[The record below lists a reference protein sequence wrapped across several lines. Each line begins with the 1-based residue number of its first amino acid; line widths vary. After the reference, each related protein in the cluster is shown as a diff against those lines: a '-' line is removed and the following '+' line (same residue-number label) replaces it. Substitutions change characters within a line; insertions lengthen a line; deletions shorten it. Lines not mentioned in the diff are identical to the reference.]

1 MEDAVR
7 FPVAEGAEDDS
18 FGFYRSGY
26 RTILSEAMS
35 QITVYTTEPCG
46 YCRVA
51 KALLNKR
58 GVPFEEINLAKDPEG
73 RAELVRLTGMM
84 TFPQVVIDGT
94 SIGGYQELVAF
105 DKAGKLAEFAPAA

>member
-1 MEDAVR
+1 
-7 FPVAEGAEDDS
+7 
-18 FGFYRSGY
+18 
-26 RTILSEAMS
+26 MS

-51 KALLNKR
+51 KALLAKR
-58 GVPFEEINLAKDPEG
+58 GVAYEEINLAKDPEG

-84 TFPQVVIDGT
+84 TFPQVVIDGE

-105 DKAGKLAEFAPAA
+105 DRAGGCGVRRRGLRPRPPRSARGRGWQRSQT